1 MVRDA
6 DSGTRHES
14 ALEAPLGFFSAT
26 PASVRLFQSFTL
38 EPLRMTTAG
47 HYY

>member
-6 DSGTRHES
+6 DSDTRHES
-14 ALEAPLGFFSAT
+14 ALEAPLGFSAT